1 MIENPEKVP
10 EEVRKKAERTIWLIY
25 LLMFIMIALP
35 AIVYLI
41 LQKSQ

>member
-25 LLMFIMIALP
+25 ILMFIMIALP
-35 AIVYLI
+35 GI
-41 LQKSQ
+41 LYFIFNRS

>member
-25 LLMFIMIALP
+25 ILMFVMIALP
-35 AIVYLI
+35 GI
-41 LQKSQ
+41 LYFILNRS